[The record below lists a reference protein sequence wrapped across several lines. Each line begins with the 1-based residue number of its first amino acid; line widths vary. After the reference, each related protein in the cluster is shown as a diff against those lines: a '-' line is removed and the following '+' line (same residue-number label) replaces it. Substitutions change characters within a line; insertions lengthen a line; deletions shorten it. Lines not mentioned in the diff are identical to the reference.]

1 MGKPIREAQAEIE
14 KSAVFSEYYAEH
26 AERLL
31 AARPIEGGALENY
44 VRYEPIGPVLAVMP

>member
-14 KSAVFSEYYAEH
+14 KSAVFSEYYAKY